1 MKKRITTKRNLGI
14 HEQMN
19 VAGNILLDV
28 KVERLGRGGVVV
40 CSGGLS
46 GKWRSVWLYHMEWR
60 DGRRKGKVA
69 WQSLL

>member
-1 MKKRITTKRNLGI
+1 
-14 HEQMN
+14 MN

-46 GKWRSVWLYHMEWR
+46 GK
-60 DGRRKGKVA
+60 
-69 WQSLL
+69 

>member
-46 GKWRSVWLYHMEWR
+46 GK
-60 DGRRKGKVA
+60 
-69 WQSLL
+69 